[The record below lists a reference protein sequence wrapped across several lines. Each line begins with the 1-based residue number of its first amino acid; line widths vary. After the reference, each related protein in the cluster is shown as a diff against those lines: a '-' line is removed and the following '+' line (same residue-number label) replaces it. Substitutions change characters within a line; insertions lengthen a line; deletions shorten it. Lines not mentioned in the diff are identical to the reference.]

1 MGIYYLTLKI
11 SDFLCSHELN
21 PEKVKIWLVTGLI
34 VLLTGCATPGISRF
48 ITPDPESIHQVDLS
62 HPENIVVLIYN
73 HGSFAEQ
80 YLDACNP
87 LQRYGLGATP
97 EVVASLSHRTLNE
110 KRILVYSLC
119 SSLKRR
125 IKLKN
130 TSSNIKL
137 SIRTQEIAQQVR
149 FFLDV
154 GIPAKQIFLFG
165 HSAGGWASLNYLRRY
180 PDTVNAAI
188 IFAPAFA
195 GHWQNRA
202 EQWQRFYTDYRSNLQ
217 SAAQLKALIFAFE
230 NDPYYQ
236 LSEINFFKDIPGI
249 TFKAIVHKS
258 KKACTLSGHQAAFS
272 TCFKK
277 RYQQEIWQYIVQSL
291 IY

>member
-1 MGIYYLTLKI
+1 M
-11 SDFLCSHELN
+11 
-21 PEKVKIWLVTGLI
+21 
-34 VLLTGCATPGISRF
+34 
-48 ITPDPESIHQVDLS
+48 DLS

-73 HGSFAEQ
+73 HGSLAEQ

-97 EVVASLSHRTLNE
+97 EVVASLSRRIISE

-137 SIRTQEIAQQVR
+137 SIRTQEITQQVR
-149 FFLDV
+149 FFLDA

-165 HSAGGWASLNYLRRY
+165 HSAGGWASLNHLRRY

-195 GHWQNRA
+195 GHWQNRP
-202 EQWQRFYTDYRSNLQ
+202 EQWQHFYTDHKSDLQ
-217 SAAQLKALIFAFE
+217 SAAQLKALVFAFE

-236 LSEINFFKDIPGI
+236 FSKINFFKDIPGV
-249 TFKAIVHKS
+249 TFKEITHKP
-258 KKACTLSGHQAAFS
+258 KEVCKLSGHQAAFS
-272 TCFKK
+272 PCFTK
-277 RYQQEIWQYIVQSL
+277 RYQQEIWQYIVQNL
-291 IY
+291 LD